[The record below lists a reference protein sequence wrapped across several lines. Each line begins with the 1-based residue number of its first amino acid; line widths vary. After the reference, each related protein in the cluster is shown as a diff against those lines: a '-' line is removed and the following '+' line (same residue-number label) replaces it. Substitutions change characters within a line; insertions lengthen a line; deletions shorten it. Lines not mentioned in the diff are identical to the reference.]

1 MEIKDLI
8 ARINFLYKKSQEQGL
23 SESEKEEQKT
33 LRKHYINIIKGNV
46 REQLNKV
53 KKIWSVYI
61 INCRNGGDAEWKSI
75 VDWKR

>member
-8 ARINFLYKKSQEQGL
+8 TRINFLYKKSQEQGL

-33 LRKHYINIIKGNV
+33 LRKQYVNIIKGNV

-53 KKIWSVYI
+53 KKV
-61 INCRNGGDAEWKSI
+61 
-75 VDWKR
+75 

>member
-33 LRKHYINIIKGNV
+33 LRKQYINIIKGNV

-53 KKIWSVYI
+53 KKV
-61 INCRNGGDAEWKSI
+61 
-75 VDWKR
+75 